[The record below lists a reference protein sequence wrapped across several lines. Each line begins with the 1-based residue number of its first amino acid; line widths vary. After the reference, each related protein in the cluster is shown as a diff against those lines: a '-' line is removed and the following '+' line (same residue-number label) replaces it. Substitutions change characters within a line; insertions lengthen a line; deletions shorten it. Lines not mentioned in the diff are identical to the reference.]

1 MDSLPAIE
9 PLPLE
14 SIKQDLMK
22 AYIECSARGLV
33 HSAHWCVCSVCVCSV
48 CLCVCVCVFSVPNC
62 WSMPLNYSSFI

>member
-14 SIKQDLMK
+14 SIKQDLMR

-48 CLCVCVCVFSVPNC
+48 CLCVCLVYQIAGQCLLIIA
-62 WSMPLNYSSFI
+62 PLSS